1 MTTKRTIRF
10 WLMAV
15 LMGGLSLGF
24 AACSDDDDKPTEEQR
39 VEQDLADAA
48 DFWNV
53 VGQLTDGVMPDEGW
67 QTATYAPSIGEAD
80 GTNSTVRIVQCADA
94 ENAAE
99 SFADLVGLTYG
110 KDITADTPE
119 YTYRNDL
126 VGTLTYRRAS
136 GETLATVDV
145 DIRQMPGLQQIVYR
159 QVVDNASFAG
169 TAYYR
174 FGDVVSKQN
183 ADGQT
188 DYWIC
193 VRPSFGIEGKGDSHW
208 ITLSKIPSENVKTV
222 NKTVGGQRLTHIM
235 PKSLCTNQEHMQNL
249 AEMLYAILNPEQWA
263 KNLKDN
269 DGYKKLK
276 YFQDFNYVKN
286 FMYHNDAFFGNVADA
301 WSNFNIYKNLFGLTA
316 DELRQE
322 LAANGLNLI
331 YGTATMSSNNISL
344 PLATF
349 YQTNLK
355 TKVLSKKTSTWDK
368 QSFNIYD
375 LTKNGY
381 GEFKNFAGSNEKF
394 WVVRYATGAT
404 LAKGSAETPI
414 FDKYKKLPNCRD
426 VYVYNA
432 DVANLDM
439 DNLKNIAPAEAKK
452 PSDPTEASNARNDGS
467 GTYLIGDVVQDEQGN
482 RWFCIAGS
490 PFDPNFPFVTDH
502 TAWFVT
508 FDFNGINT
516 SGPVVSGLPNEE
528 DVPQLGAM
536 IASFWGLITSFK
548 IPYLFS
554 PHNSDVSSSVIA
566 KHIRDYA
573 DVDLNKVCLG
583 LDSVWVFQSRGATYN
598 SKSSSCIMNI
608 AYNDGNSGKQAVCR
622 IIYDLTKGG
631 NCRNNC
637 YGVSG
642 TRYQDMYGRIYK
654 HYEHYNPSVM
664 RSLTEDEAGFGMT
677 SWNLLWPMSTEKMY
691 LQDVASQDMVNRHA
705 KDDKWVTLP
714 ISDNPNVRRQ
724 PLTVAAVSAQ
734 PADFIGKY
742 APGDIQRTNIF
753 NEPVSFLRVMKVTD
767 SGGKKPNLV
776 SQDGRRLTVVHLQND
791 GSAYFGHMQSLWAAT
806 YCMSSDQ
813 GLFTLDN
820 QTYYAPIVPGWE
832 LVYPPK

>member
-80 GTNSTVRIVQCADA
+80 GTNSTVRIVQCADT

-99 SFADLVGLTYG
+99 NFADLVGLTYG

-119 YTYRNDL
+119 YTYKNDL
-126 VGTLTYRRAS
+126 VGTLTYRRS
-136 GETLATVDV
+136 GGETLATVDV
-145 DIRQMPGLQQIVYR
+145 DIKQMPGLQQIVYR
-159 QVVDNASFAG
+159 QVVENASFSG

-174 FGDVVSKQN
+174 FGDVVAKQN

-193 VRPSFGIEGKGDSHW
+193 VRPAFGPAGKGDSHW
-208 ITLSKIPSENVKTV
+208 VSLSKIPSANVKTV
-222 NKTVGGQRLTHIM
+222 NKVVSGQKLTHVM
-235 PKSLCTNQEHMQNL
+235 PKSLSTNQEHMQNL
-249 AEMLYAILNPEQWA
+249 AELLYAMLFPAQWA
-263 KNLKDN
+263 KNLEEN
-269 DGYKKLK
+269 NGYKKLK
-276 YFQDFNYVKN
+276 YFKDFDYTKL
-286 FMYHNDAFFGNVADA
+286 FKYHNDSYFRMVDSRWNDFYVAV
-301 WSNFNIYKNLFGLTA
+301 FGLTA
-316 DELRQE
+316 AELRQE

-344 PLATF
+344 PIATF